1 MRISTQGLNLIEQS
15 EGFRSVIYKDTS
27 GIPTIGYG
35 HRITHGESYSH
46 GITKAQAEALLLR
59 DVAAAEAAVTDLVK
73 VPLTQPQFDALV
85 DFTYNL
91 GAGRLAASTL
101 LRDLNA
107 GHYLL
112 AAAQI
117 LLWDHTGSEVSSGLK
132 RRREAECHLFL
143 TEPFEATLTPAQPL
157 KKAPASTSP
166 ASSSAESAAG

>member
-1 MRISTQGLNLIEQS
+1 MHISTQGLKLIEQS
-15 EGFRSVIYKDTS
+15 EGFRSTIYKDTS

-35 HRITHGESYSH
+35 HRITHGESYPH
-46 GITKAQAEALLLR
+46 GITQAQAEALLLR
-59 DVAAAEAAVTDLVK
+59 DVAAAETVVITLVK
-73 VPLTQPQFDALV
+73 VPLTQGQFDALV
-85 DFTYNL
+85 DFVYNL

-117 LLWDHTGSEVSSGLK
+117 LLWDHSSNEVSPGLK

-157 KKAPASTSP
+157 KRIPASASATSTTSKSV
-166 ASSSAESAAG
+166 A

>member
-1 MRISTQGLNLIEQS
+1 MQISTQGLKLIEQS
-15 EGFRSVIYKDTS
+15 EGFRPTIYKDTS

-35 HRITHGESYSH
+35 HRIEPHESFPH
-46 GITKAQAEALLLR
+46 GITRPQAETLLLR
-59 DVAAAEAAVTDLVK
+59 DVAAAEAVITTLVK
-73 VPLTQPQFDALV
+73 VPLTQGQFDALV
-85 DFTYNL
+85 DFVYNL

-117 LLWDHTGSEVSSGLK
+117 LLWDHSSNEVSPGLK

-157 KKAPASTSP
+157 KKISASASATSN
-166 ASSSAESAAG
+166 STESVA

>member
-1 MRISTQGLNLIEQS
+1 MRISTQGLKLIEQS
-15 EGFRSVIYKDTS
+15 EGFRSTIYKDTS

-35 HRITHGESYSH
+35 HRVTHGESYPH
-46 GITKAQAEALLLR
+46 GITRTQAEALLLR
-59 DVAAAEAAVTDLVK
+59 DVAEAEAVVTDLVK
-73 VPLTQPQFDALV
+73 VPLTQSQFDALA
-85 DFTYNL
+85 DFVYNL

-117 LLWDHTGSEVSSGLK
+117 LLWDHSDGEVSPGLK

-157 KKAPASTSP
+157 KKSP
-166 ASSSAESAAG
+166 ASASATSSSSESAA